1 IVKKVAAIYARV
13 ATREQLNDLSIEDQ
27 IEQLK
32 TFLNK
37 KGYRDIEVFADEG
50 YSGNNFNRPEFQR
63 LITNLEGF
71 EAIAVWKIDRLSR
84 NNDEVLGLINNYLK
98 PSNKKLLVSTCDID
112 SSTPNGYMFLS
123 LLVTFSEY
131 ERKIRLESIS
141 NGMKRRA
148 RLGRWSGRVM
158 IGYDLNKGELTIN
171 KSESLI
177 VKEIFELR
185 SNRESYKSIANRI
198 NNKGCRTKRGNR
210 FSVNAVK
217 TILENPIYA
226 GFIKLRK
233 RDEIPIGGNDYQFIE
248 SQHPAIIDQAI
259 WERVQ
264 TVTLEQKPIP
274 TGT

>member
-1 IVKKVAAIYARV
+1 MKKVAAIYARV

>member
-1 IVKKVAAIYARV
+1 MKKVAAIYARV

-27 IEQLK
+27 IEQLR
-32 TFLNK
+32 TFINK
-37 KGYRDIEVFADEG
+37 KGYTDIEVFADEG

-63 LITNLEGF
+63 LIRNLERF

-84 NNDEVLGLINNYLK
+84 NNDEVLSLINNYLK

-131 ERKIRLESIS
+131 ERKIRFESIS

-148 RLGRWSGRVM
+148 RLGKWSGRVM
-158 IGYDLNKGELTIN
+158 IGYDLNNDELTIN
-171 KSESLI
+171 KRESRI

-185 SNRESYKSIANRI
+185 SEMRSYKSIADHI
-198 NNKGCRTKRGNR
+198 NAKGYRTKRGNR
-210 FSVNAVK
+210 FNISSVK

-226 GFIKLRK
+226 GFIKYRV
-233 RDEIPIGGNDYQFIE
+233 RNDHPVKSNQYRLVR
-248 SQHPAIIDQAI
+248 SQHPVIIDHKL

-264 TVTLEQKPIP
+264 TIKLEQKHISS
-274 TGT
+274 GS